1 MTKETR
7 KWLIAAGVLIVVGP
21 VLFCVAM
28 TVKRWE
34 FGRLDTVEY
43 ETNTYEL
50 SEDFNDIRL
59 MTSIAD
65 IAFVKAEDG
74 KNRVECFEPKKRQA
88 CGEGAIRHTAHSGGG

>member
-28 TVKRWE
+28 TLNRWE

-50 SEDFNDIRL
+50 SEEFSDIRL

-74 KNRVECFEPKKRQA
+74 KNRVECFEPQKTPGMR
-88 CGEGAIRHTAHSGGG
+88 